1 MFNDI
6 NKLDIPDANLN
17 LMHVSA
23 FYDSLECLV
32 LLHQDYQ
39 QPIDILSPVFN
50 CFSYSGIF
58 NFNILLFSSSLCML

>member
-32 LLHQDYQ
+32 LLHQEFK
-39 QPIDILSPVFN
+39 INVDILSPVL
-50 CFSYSGIF
+50 IF
-58 NFNILLFSSSLCML
+58 ILSRYF